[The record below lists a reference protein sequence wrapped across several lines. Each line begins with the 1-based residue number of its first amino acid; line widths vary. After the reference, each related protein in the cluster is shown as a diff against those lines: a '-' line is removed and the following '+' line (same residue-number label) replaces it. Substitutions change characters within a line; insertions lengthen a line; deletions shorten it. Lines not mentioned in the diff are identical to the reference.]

1 MNEDLN
7 ATGLDFTLPVAH
19 RGYRWWYLDALSDD
33 GAHGITIIAF
43 LGTVFSPWYAFARR
57 GGGGDPLNH
66 CCMHVALYGK
76 PARWAMTDR
85 PRGALQRGA
94 DFLQIGPSAMRWD
107 GSKLAVD
114 LAEVTAPVPGKLR
127 GRVTLYPEA
136 LSHRAFRLDG
146 AGRHHWQPIAPRS
159 RVEVAFDNPALRWS
173 GLSYFDTNCH
183 SVQCIAPRWFSAILG
198 AAREPR
204 GGSRRYAHPRA
215 RHDAARALACG
226 APDTV

>member
-1 MNEDLN
+1 MRFPMMVRM
-7 ATGLDFTLPVAH
+7 ALP
-19 RGYRWWYLDALSDD
+19 LSP
-33 GAHGITIIAF
+33 F
-43 LGTVFSPWYAFARR
+43 WVRYFPWYAFARR

-85 PRGALQRGA
+85 PRGALRRGA

-107 GSKLAVD
+107 GSKLVVD

-173 GLSYFDTNCH
+173 GFSYFDTQYRYRTAGRGFP
-183 SVQCIAPRWFSAILG
+183 VLG
-198 AAREPR
+198 LV
-204 GGSRRYAHPRA
+204 PRA
-215 RHDAARALACG
+215 HAGSYRDF
-226 APDTV
+226 V